1 MTYLRILLLF
11 MIINDK
17 PVNLMLAGL
26 FFFILSIMVTKGC
39 ESNEVATF
47 SPNRPF
53 ALIFAYH
60 FPKTKGV
67 Y

>member
-1 MTYLRILLLF
+1 MTNLSTYL
-11 MIINDK
+11 
-17 PVNLMLAGL
+17 LAGL
-26 FFFILSIMVTKGC
+26 FFLILSIMVTKGC

-47 SPNRPF
+47 NPNRPF

-67 Y
+67 NRLLPWAR

>member
-1 MTYLRILLLF
+1 MTNLSTYL
-11 MIINDK
+11 
-17 PVNLMLAGL
+17 LAGL

-67 Y
+67 YRLLSWAR